1 MIISWDLMLHI
12 VVASFLFGYSFQKRA
27 YWFSAFFGLLVLE
40 GVVAAIGNGA
50 SV

>member
-12 VVASFLFGYSFQKRA
+12 VVASFLCGYSFQKWA
-27 YWFSAFFGLLVLE
+27 YWFSAFFGLFVLA